1 VVHREAKTGFGLGDK
16 TCFPSPGRGRHGSVS
31 AWVYGLLILLGYQ
44 TYGLPAPPSRS
55 AAWER
60 HSRRWSL
67 QTILDHCRLELSTAL
82 SFAPFIADPPMT
94 GPKWRLRCAIST
106 LPAVFPLQL
115 GPAKGPNSSAGG

>member
-1 VVHREAKTGFGLGDK
+1 MVHREAKTGFGLGDK
-16 TCFPSPGRGRHGSVS
+16 QCFHPQAAVATVQWS

-67 QTILDHCRLELSTAL
+67 QTILDHCRLELSTAPEFRPL
-82 SFAPFIADPPMT
+82 YCRSTHDWPEMEAA
-94 GPKWRLRCAIST
+94 LRDLDLACR
-106 LPAVFPLQL
+106 LPAAAWPR
-115 GPAKGPNSSAGG
+115 